1 MQLRDLPNIISA
13 LRLIAVIPVVWLLLE
28 HHFGWALVLF
38 AVAGVSDGVDGFLAK
53 RYGWQ
58 SRLGGILD
66 PLADKTLLV
75 SCFLVLGSMGKL
87 PIWLVMAVIFRDLV
101 IVSGALLYH
110 YRVAD
115 VDAAPTLMSKLNTV
129 IQLVLVVLVIMDAG
143 PIPLPAALIEVLIWA
158 CLMTVVVSGVQ
169 YVWVWGRKARLQ
181 GWKDE

>member
-13 LRLIAVIPVVWLLLE
+13 LRLVAVIPVVWLLLE
-28 HHFGWALVLF
+28 HRFGWALLLF
-38 AVAGVSDGVDGFLAK
+38 AVAGVSDGVDGYLAK
-53 RYGWQ
+53 HYGWQ

-75 SCFLVLGSMGKL
+75 SCFLVLGSLGKL

-115 VDAAPTLMSKLNTV
+115 VDAAPTLASKLNTV
-129 IQLVLVVLVIMDAG
+129 IQLVLVILVIMDAG
-143 PIPLPAALIEVLIWA
+143 PIPLPDTLIEALIWA
-158 CLMTVVVSGVQ
+158 CLATVVVSGVQ
-169 YVWVWGRKARLQ
+169 YVWVWGRRARLQ